1 MAIYYHPNRN
11 VHCYANKAKL
21 QAFPVSPFH
30 LFLSGKL
37 SAIYWTFMSG
47 TWVDSGVWRSSS
59 RAFGR
64 HWILLAPSFS
74 VPITWCVLFISF
86 VLPWVDWN
94 LSLHLLCFFFL
105 WHPLTSLQIL
115 LCKLCWLLC
124 LPEKAELVISIQ
136 TQARGDVLTRSLEH
150 TASQAGFVMP
160 LGGVSIIG
168 SEIKAGPWVLS
179 DGSTGVCLALVFDP
193 LRLGVPCKKETA
205 LWTEG
210 G

>member
-74 VPITWCVLFISF
+74 VPSHSYHLSSPGLTGISPFISSVF
-86 VLPWVDWN
+86 FSSDIRSHLSRSYSVSSAACCASLRRQNWWFPYRHKHMVMFLPGASNIQHHRLDSWC
-94 LSLHLLCFFFL
+94 HL
-105 WHPLTSLQIL
+105 
-115 LCKLCWLLC
+115 
-124 LPEKAELVISIQ
+124 E
-136 TQARGDVLTRSLEH
+136 
-150 TASQAGFVMP
+150 
-160 LGGVSIIG
+160 G
-168 SEIKAGPWVLS
+168 SA
-179 DGSTGVCLALVFDP
+179 
-193 LRLGVPCKKETA
+193 
-205 LWTEG
+205 
-210 G
+210 

>member
-21 QAFPVSPFH
+21 PAFPVSPFH

-94 LSLHLLCFFFL
+94 LFLHLLCFFSSDICSHL
-105 WHPLTSLQIL
+105 SRSYSVSSAACCASLRRQNWWFPYRH
-115 LCKLCWLLC
+115 K
-124 LPEKAELVISIQ
+124 
-136 TQARGDVLTRSLEH
+136 H
-150 TASQAGFVMP
+150 MVMP
-160 LGGVSIIG
+160 LPGASNIQRH
-168 SEIKAGPWVLS
+168 
-179 DGSTGVCLALVFDP
+179 
-193 LRLGVPCKKETA
+193 RLDSWCHWRGQHNRE
-205 LWTEG
+205 WD
-210 G
+210 